1 MTRWIIAAASC
12 CITVIG
18 VGFAWH
24 GPGDTTDAPNRV
36 LRQDTTRHEEGT
48 NVVERELGELRG
60 RIAGREKQPATE
72 VFKNIQ
78 LFKTMEAGRLPG
90 VMGSWCNVLGVTCK
104 HCHVIDQWEK
114 EDRPEKQIAR
124 DMVQMVGEINTHLLK
139 NIKNL
144 DSPEPK
150 IGCWTCHRGKLIPE
164 FAPPREKKN

>member
-1 MTRWIIAAASC
+1 VYDRWIIAAASC

-90 VMGSWCNVLGVTCK
+90 DGELV
-104 HCHVIDQWEK
+104 Q
-114 EDRPEKQIAR
+114 RPGG
-124 DMVQMVGEINTHLLK
+124 DV
-139 NIKNL
+139 
-144 DSPEPK
+144 
-150 IGCWTCHRGKLIPE
+150 
-164 FAPPREKKN
+164 